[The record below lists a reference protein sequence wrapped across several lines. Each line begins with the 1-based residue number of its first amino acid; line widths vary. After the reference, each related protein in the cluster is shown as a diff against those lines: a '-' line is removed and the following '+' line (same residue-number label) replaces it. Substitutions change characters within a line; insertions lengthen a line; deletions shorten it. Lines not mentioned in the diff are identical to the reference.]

1 VAEDT
6 GTELIRQWLQA
17 SPFVLQLGITVDK
30 LDDGLAILTLPFRP
44 EHTTI
49 ADVVH
54 GGALSSLIDTA
65 ATAAAW
71 AGAETTGSLRG
82 TTVALTVNFVGAA
95 RGQDVA
101 ATARVV
107 RRGKTLVFVDVDVT
121 SADGTVVARGLVT
134 YKLG

>member
-1 VAEDT
+1 MGDS
-6 GTELIRQWLQA
+6 GIELIEQWLQA
-17 SPFVLQLGITVDK
+17 SPFVGQLGITVDK
-30 LDDGLAILTLPFRP
+30 LDDGLAVLTLPFRQ

-49 ADVVH
+49 GDVVH
-54 GGALSSLIDTA
+54 GGAMSSLIDTA

-71 AGAETTGSLRG
+71 AGADASGGLRG

-95 RGQDVA
+95 RSLEVT

-107 RRGKTLVFVDVDVT
+107 RRGKSLVFVDVEAT
-121 SADGTVVARGLVT
+121 GADGGVVAKGLAT

>member
-1 VAEDT
+1 
-6 GTELIRQWLQA
+6 ELVREWLSA
-17 SPFVLQLGITVDK
+17 SPFVGQLDLRVERLEPDVAVVTI
-30 LDDGLAILTLPFRP
+30 PFDP
-44 EHTTI
+44 SHTTI

-54 GGALSSLIDTA
+54 GGALSALIDTA

-71 AGAETTGSLRG
+71 SGADASGGLRG

-95 RGQDVA
+95 RSQDVT

-107 RRGKTLVFVDVDVT
+107 RRGSTLVFVDVEAT
-121 SADGTVVARGLVT
+121 GADGSVVARGLAT

>member
-1 VAEDT
+1 MGET
-6 GTELIRQWLQA
+6 GTELMRQWLAA

-71 AGAETTGSLRG
+71 AGADVSGELRG
-82 TTVALTVNFVGAA
+82 TTVALTVNFVAAA
-95 RGQDVA
+95 RSQDVA
-101 ATARVV
+101 ATARVL
-107 RRGKTLVFVDVDVT
+107 RRGSTLVFVDVEAVG
-121 SADGTVVARGLVT
+121 ADGSIVARGLAT

>member
-1 VAEDT
+1 MADT
-6 GTELIRQWLQA
+6 GTDYIRQWLGA

-30 LDDGLAILTLPFRP
+30 LDDGLAVLTMPFRQDLV
-44 EHTTI
+44 TI
-49 ADVVH
+49 GDVVH
-54 GGALSSLIDTA
+54 GGALSTLIDTA

-71 AGAETTGSLRG
+71 AGADTSGGLRG

-95 RGQDVA
+95 RSQDVT

-107 RRGKTLVFVDVDVT
+107 RRGKTLVFVDVEAAG
-121 SADGTVVARGLVT
+121 ADGGVVARGLAT

>member
-1 VAEDT
+1 MGDS
-6 GTELIRQWLQA
+6 GIELIEQWLQA
-17 SPFVLQLGITVDK
+17 SPFVGQLGITVDK
-30 LDDGLAILTLPFRP
+30 LDDGLAVLTLPFRQ

-49 ADVVH
+49 GDVVH
-54 GGALSSLIDTA
+54 GGAMSSLIDTA

-71 AGAETTGSLRG
+71 AGADASGGLRG

-95 RGQDVA
+95 RSQDVT

-107 RRGKTLVFVDVDVT
+107 RRGSTLVFVDVEATD
-121 SADGTVVARGLVT
+121 ADGSVVARGLAT